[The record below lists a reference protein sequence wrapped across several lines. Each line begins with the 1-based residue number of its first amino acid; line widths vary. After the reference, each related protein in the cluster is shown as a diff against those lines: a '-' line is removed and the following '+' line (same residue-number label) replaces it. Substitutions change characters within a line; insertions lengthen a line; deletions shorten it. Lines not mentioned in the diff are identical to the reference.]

1 MSDWDDAFMRNKC
14 RALFLDRDGV
24 INHDTGYVYRI
35 ADFIFVSGIFELVSA
50 ATEAGYRIIVVTNQA
65 GIGRGLYTEEDF
77 HSLMD
82 WVTRQFREKGGTID
96 GVYYCPNHP
105 VHGVGRFRVD
115 CPNRKPR
122 PGMIHQA
129 AKDYNIDLARS
140 ILVGD
145 KSTDIAAGHAAG
157 ISQCILL
164 SVGEKS
170 DKESNAVRDPRD
182 VIKLL

>member
-1 MSDWDDAFMRNKC
+1 MTPARDKS

-24 INHDTGYVYRI
+24 INYDTGYVYRI
-35 ADFIFVSGIFELVSA
+35 ADFTFVSGVFELVSA
-50 ATEAGYRIIVVTNQA
+50 AKEAGYRIIIVTNQA
-65 GIGRGLYTEEDF
+65 GIGRGLYTEDDF
-77 HSLMD
+77 RTLMD
-82 WVTRQFREKGGTID
+82 WVARQFRRNGGTID

-105 VHGVGRFRVD
+105 IHGLGHFRVD

-129 AKDYNIDLARS
+129 ANDHNLDLSRS

-145 KSTDIAAGHAAG
+145 KSTDIAAGRAAG
-157 ISQCILL
+157 ISQCILFSL
-164 SVGEKS
+164 DEESGEIS
-170 DKESNAVRDPRD
+170 DTVRDLRD